1 MSNLNLSKRDYINYC
16 TVGNS
21 IMVVRCSLKALRV
34 GSSPTS
40 PASND

>member
-1 MSNLNLSKRDYINYC
+1 MSNFNLSKRDYINYC
-16 TVGNS
+16 LGNS
-21 IMVVRCSLKALRV
+21 IMVVRCSLKALCV